1 MFGLLQVH
9 QCEYNHSLTQL
20 SHTLVELISYSKFL
34 IATYKYVM
42 NIHAFLVFT
51 RAFQS
56 KSKGKFMQNP
66 IRKPAFSVY
75 SGQKLYLFHSPFYIF
90 LMLKIDINSCLN
102 SENKFSRK
110 KTRENKFQ
118 SLKKLCKHK

>member
-1 MFGLLQVH
+1 
-9 QCEYNHSLTQL
+9 
-20 SHTLVELISYSKFL
+20 
-34 IATYKYVM
+34 M
-42 NIHAFLVFT
+42 NIHAFLLFT

-66 IRKPAFSVY
+66 TGNRAFSVY

-102 SENKFSRK
+102 SENKFPRK
-110 KTRENKFQ
+110 ETRENKFQ
-118 SLKKLCKHK
+118 S